1 MFFLKIKKANN
12 EQTAASKRS
21 LSVSNIDTANND
33 PNKKKPERGIYQPP
47 SGKYSTNTQTSS
59 NKRRIFGANRRSAGG
74 RF

>member
-1 MFFLKIKKANN
+1 MFFFKKKANN

-21 LSVSNIDTANND
+21 LSVDTANND
-33 PNKKKPERGIYQPP
+33 SNKKKPERGIYTPP